1 MNLTPKTTALIT
13 GASSGIGKEMA
24 LECARRGIKTVLIAR
39 RKDRL
44 EALAR
49 EISSTLNVE
58 AIILPCDLL
67 EKGATTHIFE
77 QLKLKNIEIDILIN
91 NAGFGYK
98 GSFLDNSLES
108 YRDMTLLNMTVLT
121 ELTWLFS
128 KGMKERRFGGILNVA
143 SMAGFGPIPLFA
155 VYAATKSYVISFSE
169 ALWHEMK
176 AYNIH
181 VSALCPGPVE
191 TEFFEV
197 AKMDPTKMSL
207 RTIQKADEVAKIAI
221 DSLLANKRV
230 IPTSPTLKI
239 MRRIGSLVPTRLS
252 MSAAAAMMGKE
263 I

>member
-1 MNLTPKTTALIT
+1 MNVTSKTTALIT

-24 LECARRGIKTVLIAR
+24 LELAKRGSKTILVAR

-44 EALAR
+44 EALA
-49 EISSTLNVE
+49 EKISSTYHTE

-67 EKGATTHIFE
+67 EKGAASHIYE
-77 QLKLKNIEIDILIN
+77 QLSLKSIEVDILVN

-98 GSFLDNSLES
+98 GAFLANTLES
-108 YRDMTLLNMTVLT
+108 YRDMTMLNMTVLT

-176 AYNIH
+176 EFNIH

-197 AKMDPTKMSL
+197 AQMDPTKMSL
-207 RTIQKADEVAKIAI
+207 RTIQKADEVAKLAI
-221 DSLLANKRV
+221 DSLLSNKRV

-239 MRRIGSLVPTRLS
+239 MRRIGNFVPTRLS